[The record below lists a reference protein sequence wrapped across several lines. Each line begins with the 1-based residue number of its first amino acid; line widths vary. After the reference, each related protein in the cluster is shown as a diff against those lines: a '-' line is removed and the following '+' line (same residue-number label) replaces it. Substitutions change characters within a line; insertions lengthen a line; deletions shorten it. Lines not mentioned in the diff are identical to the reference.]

1 MEYFLAAIMGF
12 ILGVLGGGG
21 SILTVPIL
29 VYAAGVEPVK
39 ATGYSLFIVGITAL
53 TGVALNLRNSVV
65 QYKQGLLFALPVFF
79 VVYPVRSYILP
90 LIPETF
96 SIGSIVLIKST
107 VIMLFFALVMF
118 AAGVSM
124 LLPNN
129 TKKTPEKKSSAT
141 ILYSGLSVG
150 MITSFVG
157 AGGGF
162 LIVPSLVL
170 LLRLPMP
177 AAVGTSLFIIAIN
190 SVVGFAGELA
200 SGAEIQWNLLWI
212 FSAVSIAGMAAG
224 SAVSKKIQPA
234 RLKTIFAYFILAMS
248 GFIALKETFFAH

>member
-1 MEYFLAAIMGF
+1 
-12 ILGVLGGGG
+12 
-21 SILTVPIL
+21 
-29 VYAAGVEPVK
+29 
-39 ATGYSLFIVGITAL
+39 
-53 TGVALNLRNSVV
+53 
-65 QYKQGLLFALPVFF
+65 
-79 VVYPVRSYILP
+79 
-90 LIPETF
+90 
-96 SIGSIVLIKST
+96 
-107 VIMLFFALVMF
+107 MF